1 LEDDDLL
8 LDDDF
13 FYEIHSS
20 PTMLHHDVVHKLIK
34 PRPGEALPQPWLHAS
49 VMPLQPAAGDLHL
62 GGSSGFVSFKD
73 FNVIGSFVKGLLV
86 RMLL

>member
-13 FYEIHSS
+13 FYEIHGS
-20 PTMLHHDVVHKLIK
+20 PMMLHHGVVHKLLK
-34 PRPGEALPQPWLHAS
+34 PTPGEALPQPWLHAS

-62 GGSSGFVSFKD
+62 GGSSRFVSFKNFD
-73 FNVIGSFVKGLLV
+73 VIVSFVKGLLV